1 MKKRSILL
9 LIIFSCFLILPN
21 NVWAK
26 EFKQINQTSSVLRYY
41 ESITKKAKSPIYSN
55 GQNKS
60 DTYKLDNGDYLVA
73 GPSALSRMS
82 SSGTLIWSVPIN
94 DMFYDVTL
102 LGDYVYLGGTYGPVL
117 KIRLSDG
124 VVVKEND
131 EFPGYKL
138 VNDGTYIYSIFENYI
153 VKFDQNLNI
162 VDDYNCSS
170 DLTDG
175 KISYNYSVTIDD
187 DYLYLINLVGT
198 PYQYTYTD
206 NEGVSHTATGY
217 DYESRIIKLDMNLNK
232 IDVMK
237 VNTYN
242 LDDIGFGGPNEQA
255 TFFKDNNGNLYL
267 VDDYIIKVD
276 KYGNA
281 EMLYDP
287 RPSDVSSN
295 VLRTKIYTAG
305 TIVGNYLVVGGLD
318 ITVSKNGISNQSLY
332 NGAAT
337 LADPDLNSASVPMNS
352 PVIRDLIPIV
362 DVYDLN
368 NKLIETHEL
377 KADNESDNS
386 FNALNISKTSTE
398 GFLVKWTSTRENLDM
413 MFKYN
418 ALEESTPNNM
428 SLIVTEFGKVGKV
441 KINVK
446 GLGKVRIVNDDCACG
461 EEVELVT
468 TPEKGYYLKSI
479 VVRDVNGK
487 KITVKNNK
495 FVMPCNGDVTVDA
508 QFRKIVNPK
517 TSSIIIICILL
528 GFMIVGSTIIVKK
541 KRFQ

>member
-1 MKKRSILL
+1 MKKHIIFL
-9 LIIFSCFLILPN
+9 LIIFSCFFVMPN
-21 NVWAK
+21 SVWAK
-26 EFKQINQTSSVLRYY
+26 EFKQINQTSSILRYY
-41 ESITKKAKSPIYSN
+41 ESVKKSQTYY
-55 GQNKS
+55 GEQNKS
-60 DTYKLDNGDYLVA
+60 DTYKLDNGDYLVS
-73 GPSALSRMS
+73 GTTALSRIS
-82 SSGTLIWSVPIN
+82 SSGSLIWSVPIN
-94 DMFYDVTL
+94 NVFYDITI
-102 LGDYVYLGGTYGPVL
+102 LGDYVYVGESFNPIL

-138 VNDGTYIYSIFENYI
+138 VNDGTYIYAIFQNYI
-153 VKFDQNLNI
+153 VKFDQNLNF
-162 VDDYNCSS
+162 VDEYNCSS
-170 DLTDG
+170 DLSDG
-175 KISYNYSVTIDD
+175 KISNNYSITIDN

-198 PYQYTYTD
+198 PYEYTYND
-206 NEGVSHTATGY
+206 NQGNPHTATGY
-217 DYESRIIKLDMNLNK
+217 DYESRIVKLDMNLNK
-232 IDVMK
+232 IDALK

-242 LDDIGFGGPNEQA
+242 LDDIGFVEPGSQNDI
-255 TFFKDNNGNLYL
+255 FKDNNGNLYL
-267 VDDYIIKVD
+267 VDYYIIKVD

-337 LADPDLNSASVPMNS
+337 LADPDLNSASVTMNS
-352 PVIRDLIPIV
+352 PAIRDLIPIV

-377 KADNESDNS
+377 KPDNESDNS
-386 FNALNISKTSTE
+386 FNILNISKTSNE
-398 GFLVKWTSTRENLDM
+398 GFLVKWMSTKENLEN
-413 MFKYN
+413 MFRYEP
-418 ALEESTPNNM
+418 LSVLTPNNM
-428 SLIVTEFGKVGKV
+428 SLIITEFGKVAKV
-441 KINVK
+441 KVNVK
-446 GLGKVRIVNDDCACG
+446 GLGKVRILNDDCACG

-468 TPEKGYYLKSI
+468 TPKNGYYLKNI

-508 QFRKIVNPK
+508 QFRKIVNPE

-528 GFMIVGSTIIVKK
+528 GFMIVGSTIIVRGKI
-541 KRFQ
+541 RHE